1 MEYDWL
7 GKFNLYLDSPWGL
20 SIRTSSQRYEQKN
33 QTKLEV
39 LWWTTQLK
47 GKRQICGWEGKVETK
62 RKESNENAIVP
73 IGRKPKKSKS
83 PNVDHKDNGNSTQT
97 QTMSGVSATKG

>member
-1 MEYDWL
+1 M
-7 GKFNLYLDSPWGL
+7 
-20 SIRTSSQRYEQKN
+20 
-33 QTKLEV
+33 KLEV
-39 LWWTTQLK
+39 LWWTKTQLK

-62 RKESNENAIVP
+62 RKQPNENDIVP

-83 PNVDHKDNGNSTQT
+83 KAKVSKCNGNSTQT

>member
-1 MEYDWL
+1 M
-7 GKFNLYLDSPWGL
+7 
-20 SIRTSSQRYEQKN
+20 
-33 QTKLEV
+33 
-39 LWWTTQLK
+39 LWWTKTQLK

-83 PNVDHKDNGNSTQT
+83 QNVDHKDNGNSTQT